1 MNQSKTLQKLVS
13 LLGDS
18 ENDPKLQ
25 ALFIELGEKFPLK
38 RPKSDETGYLLEDNK
53 KKNRGFHLG
62 FRYADTLPLIKNDEI
77 FKEGEMVF
85 DAIQGIDIEKYE
97 EVIFPFGLTW
107 WMSLG
112 EVIKLLGSNYYKS
125 EARNFYVWRKD
136 DIIIRLEF
144 DEEQDLYDII
154 YRLVWD
160 VDLEKFGY

>member
-1 MNQSKTLQKLVS
+1 
-13 LLGDS
+13 
-18 ENDPKLQ
+18 
-25 ALFIELGEKFPLK
+25 
-38 RPKSDETGYLLEDNK
+38 
-53 KKNRGFHLG
+53 
-62 FRYADTLPLIKNDEI
+62 
-77 FKEGEMVF
+77 
-85 DAIQGIDIEKYE
+85 
-97 EVIFPFGLTW
+97 
-107 WMSLG
+107 MSLG

>member
-1 MNQSKTLQKLVS
+1 M
-13 LLGDS
+13 S
-18 ENDPKLQ
+18 EKY
-25 ALFIELGEKFPLK
+25 
-38 RPKSDETGYLLEDNK
+38 GYL
-53 KKNRGFHLG
+53 KNQWERFDKEINDGLKESK
-62 FRYADTLPLIKNDEI
+62 ISNDEI

-160 VDLEKFGY
+160 VD